1 MGSLSMTRA
10 DREAFL
16 ADLHVGVISIA
27 REGRGPLAIP
37 IWYAYAPGGEI
48 RIVTGGDSFKLS
60 LLRRA
65 GRFTLCAQDET
76 PPYRYVSVEG
86 PVVAIESASVEADE
100 RPLARRYLGPD
111 LGDAYVAATTSAS
124 GVANVLVRMR
134 PERWESVD
142 YRKEYGGGG

>member
-10 DREAFL
+10 EREAFL

-86 PVVAIESASVEADE
+86 PVVSIDGVQLQELD
-100 RPLARRYLGPD
+100 
-111 LGDAYVAATTSAS
+111 YVDVGELITPP
-124 GVANVLVRMR
+124 GVVPVVIKSLLF
-134 PERWESVD
+134 S
-142 YRKEYGGGG
+142 